1 MCVADKFV
9 EDVPTTPVCEEKQ
22 LGNGQLQVGGIVV
35 DSSNVLGQGSN
46 GTIVYAGQHHG
57 RNVAVKRLMRSV
69 NSLAAREI
77 KILLRSDDNDNVIR
91 YFGQE
96 VSNHFTWIALERF
109 TASLDQVVEHP
120 ERYEAMLPR
129 EGLDQKDCL
138 TQITKG
144 VQHLHGLKLV
154 HRDLK
159 PQNILVKARD
169 NLRLNGAAPQLR
181 YVISDFGLCKQL
193 DENGPGSTFAPT
205 ANHTAAGTTGWR
217 APELLVDLKAA
228 IAAPPATNVETP
240 HHQTTASLGSTTST
254 DGASTV
260 DPASGRRVTK
270 AIDIFSLGCIFY
282 YVMTLGCHP
291 FDVGGS
297 SLARD
302 FNIKTDR
309 KDLDALR
316 LENYSYEADDL
327 VLQMLKHDPR
337 DRISTFDILKHPYF
351 WSNDTKLQFLC
362 DLSDYF
368 EHEKQALTTSN
379 PNVPPGQISTPD
391 LDALQSLAPSIL
403 GSRLDFLYPLP
414 KKFINSLGKQRSYTG
429 SRILDL
435 LRALRNKKNHFN
447 DLDPEVRQ
455 GIEALRGGYWQFWAE
470 RFPSLL
476 VCCHCLVIERGLIGM
491 SKELGKYF

>member
-1 MCVADKFV
+1 MP
-9 EDVPTTPVCEEKQ
+9 ETPVCEEKH
-22 LGNGQLQVGGIVV
+22 LPANQLQVGGITV
-35 DSSNVLGQGSN
+35 DASNVLGQGSN
-46 GTIVYAGQHHG
+46 GTIVYAGKHHG

-96 VSNHFTWIALERF
+96 VSTHFTWIALERF
-109 TASLDQVVEHP
+109 TASLDQVVEHQ
-120 ERYEAMLPR
+120 ERYEAMLPK
-129 EGLDQKDCL
+129 EGLDQRDCL

-169 NLRLNGAAPQLR
+169 NLRLNGRSPELR

-217 APELLVDLKAA
+217 APELLVDFRAP
-228 IAAPPATNVETP
+228 IAAPQATNGEV
-240 HHQTTASLGSTTST
+240 QQAVNASLGSTGSI
-254 DGASTV
+254 DGATV
-260 DPASGRRVTK
+260 DPTSGRRVTK

-282 YVMTLGCHP
+282 YVMTTGCHP

-297 SLARD
+297 LARD
-302 FNIKTDR
+302 YNIKQDR
-309 KDLDALR
+309 KDLSALR
-316 LENYSYEADDL
+316 MDNYSYEADDL
-327 VLQMLKHDPR
+327 VLQMLKHDPN
-337 DRISTFDILKHPYF
+337 DRISTFSVLKHPYF
-351 WSNDTKLQFLC
+351 WTNDVKLLFLC
-362 DLSDYF
+362 ELSDHM
-368 EHEKQALTTSN
+368 EHEKVRQSEFSTTTTTTTTTTS
-379 PNVPPGQISTPD
+379 SPD
-391 LDALQSLAPSIL
+391 LDALQSYSHEVIPR
-403 GSRLDFLYPLP
+403 GDFLKALP
-414 KKFINSLGKQRSYTG
+414 QKFKDSLGKQRSYTG
-429 SRILDL
+429 SRMLDL

-447 DLDPEVRQ
+447 DLDPELKAS
-455 GIEALRGGYWQFWAE
+455 IEALPGGYFQFWAQ

-476 VCCHCLVIERGLIGM
+476 ICCHCLVIELGLEERVP
-491 SKELGKYF
+491 SVWGKYF